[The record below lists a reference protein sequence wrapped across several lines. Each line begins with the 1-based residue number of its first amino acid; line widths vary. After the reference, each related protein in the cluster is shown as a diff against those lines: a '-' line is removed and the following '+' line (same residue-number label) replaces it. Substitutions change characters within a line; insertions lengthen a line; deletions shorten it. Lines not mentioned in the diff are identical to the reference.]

1 MSRKKIVSLVLV
13 AAIIIGGGYLVYARR
28 ANRATVETAAVFQE
42 IMVTAQNVTERLLT
56 TGTVRS
62 NETWTITARVS
73 GEVIELS
80 VDIGDEVKEGDVLVS
95 IDDASIRLAILEQ
108 KNRLNTSINQ
118 VATLKNQK
126 NNLAAG
132 NDTNLLSLSNNM
144 NNAEIMFQNAAEIY
158 ENNVHLYDTGAISK
172 SELESSLD
180 KKNKLYNDYLWTK
193 ARHDTEYAATSDDF
207 SELESNIKLAQ
218 ESVEIARARLN
229 DLYADLKDTEI
240 TSPLSG
246 TVTAL
251 MIKEGD
257 YLSPNMKVLEI
268 KDLASLE
275 IETNISE
282 YEIDQIVLE
291 QEVLITLMG
300 NREKVYSGTVA
311 KIFPTAEIAG
321 DEVTIPI
328 IVEVLDEDRNLLPN
342 LTTSL
347 EIIIASKENALVIPY
362 EALIRLPGGR
372 HAIMIA
378 GEADEKKIL
387 PVETGVRGDLFVEIK
402 GDDIHE
408 GMKVFIEMEAGA
420 AEEIRPGFMRPPGG
434 GSSGGGIR
442 PGQEV

>member
-1 MSRKKIVSLVLV
+1 MSKKKIILLIFVVTIV
-13 AAIIIGGGYLVYARR
+13 MGGGYLVYARR
-28 ANRATVETAAVFQE
+28 ANRPNVEAAAFQE
-42 IMVTAQNVTERLLT
+42 IVVTAQNVTERLLT
-56 TGTVRS
+56 TGTVHS
-62 NETWTITARVS
+62 NETRTVIARVS
-73 GEVIELS
+73 GEVIELT
-80 VDIGDEVKEGDVLVS
+80 VDIGDEVKEGDVLAR
-95 IDDASIRLAILEQ
+95 IDDDSIRLAILEQ
-108 KNRLNTSINQ
+108 KNRLNTSTNQ
-118 VATLKNQK
+118 VNSLKNQK

-144 NNAEIMFQNAAEIY
+144 NNAEIMFQNATEIY
-158 ENNVHLYDTGAISK
+158 ENNGHLYDTGAISK

-180 KKNKLYNDYLWTK
+180 NKNKLYNDYLWAK
-193 ARHDTEYAATSDDF
+193 ARYDTESLATSDDL
-207 SELESNIKLAQ
+207 SELENSIRLAQ
-218 ESVEIARARLN
+218 ESVEIARAKLN

-251 MIKEGD
+251 VIKEGD
-257 YLSPNMKVLEI
+257 YLPPNMKILEI
-268 KDLASLE
+268 KDLTSLE

-282 YEIDQIVLE
+282 YEIDQIILD
-291 QEVLITLMG
+291 QEVRITLMG

-378 GEADEKKIL
+378 GEEDEKKIL

-402 GDDIHE
+402 GDNIHE
-408 GMKVFIEMEAGA
+408 GMQVFIEMEASA
-420 AEEIRPGFMRPPGG
+420 AEEIRPGFMRPPDGG
-434 GSSGGGIR
+434 
-442 PGQEV
+442 